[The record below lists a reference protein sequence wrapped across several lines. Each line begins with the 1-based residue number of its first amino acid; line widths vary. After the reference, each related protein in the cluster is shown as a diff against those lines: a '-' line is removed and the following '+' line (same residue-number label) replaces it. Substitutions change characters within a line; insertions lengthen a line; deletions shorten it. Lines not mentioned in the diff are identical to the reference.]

1 MKAPICILLLAASLG
16 LVLGGA
22 CNIGVGQRQS
32 GEFQMYTIHAA
43 KGPLAE
49 AQIISLTFDYQVNP
63 IDTVEITYVDIN
75 TSLQNQCS
83 TSFPT
88 AGFGREFQITVST
101 MSPVTEFSGSATV
114 YGVRRIQN

>member
-1 MKAPICILLLAASLG
+1 
-16 LVLGGA
+16 
-22 CNIGVGQRQS
+22 
-32 GEFQMYTIHAA
+32 MYTIHAA

-75 TSLQNQCS
+75 TSLQVIIKFRNEIRSANVHFFSYPLQNQCS

-114 YGVRRIQN
+114 YGIRRTQN